1 MKRKSICLR
10 MRLHWLILLLLSDV
24 FFVFLVWL
32 ANPDALE
39 SLGFIILLY
48 TLLSVVLGYAID
60 QVRINV
66 RLSAAE
72 DFLERQGEYEEQEL
86 LAVADAGLLMPPK
99 STWFEPKLRSGIFIH
114 KLGE

>member
-48 TLLSVVLGYAID
+48 T
-60 QVRINV
+60 
-66 RLSAAE
+66 
-72 DFLERQGEYEEQEL
+72 
-86 LAVADAGLLMPPK
+86 
-99 STWFEPKLRSGIFIH
+99 
-114 KLGE
+114 